1 MWETDI
7 LSKDA
12 GHRPAPLLKITYNYR
27 HLYLQFHSSTYFFK
41 HFASKIQLPGFYI
54 RGTFVKND

>member
-27 HLYLQFHSSTYFFK
+27 HLYLQFHSSTYFF
-41 HFASKIQLPGFYI
+41 Q
-54 RGTFVKND
+54 TFC